1 MDINACPLLYKS
13 DTAFALTDPAKL
25 SRFLSVKGGSMKTY
39 DLYGFDHDDLEAARV
54 AVEQALGVQLA
65 PHESLHRGDY
75 YRLDTVGEENFV
87 LQRNFDPFY
96 EELYKSEFPEIS
108 ILFYVNGT
116 ERPEEL
122 ERILTARIPN
132 LRLLRRE
139 TL

>member
-1 MDINACPLLYKS
+1 MDINACPLLYKL
-13 DTAFALTDPAKL
+13 DAAFVPTDYTKL
-25 SRFLSVKGGSMKTY
+25 SRLLSVKGGSMKTY

-75 YRLDTVGEENFV
+75 YRLDTVGEENFE

-96 EELYKSEFPEIS
+96 EEVVEDEFPEIS
-108 ILFYVNGT
+108 ILLYVNGT